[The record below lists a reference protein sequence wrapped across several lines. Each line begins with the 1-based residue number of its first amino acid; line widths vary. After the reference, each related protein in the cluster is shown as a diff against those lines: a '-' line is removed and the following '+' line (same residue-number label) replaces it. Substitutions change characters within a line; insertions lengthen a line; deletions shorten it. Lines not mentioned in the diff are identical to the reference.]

1 MVQGCST
8 TALSSFALARCPGM
22 PVRAQCLGST
32 QQVPL
37 LPPWPTHC
45 FQGDGPDG
53 VPGLRPDEG
62 ARSQALL
69 TGHQEHPPPSLWA
82 LEWDVWCRSTRGR
95 DKGRIRCRPLR
106 NMLRM
111 LSGDPLFPPA
121 LPRPDLRLRSSP
133 VGAVPAHLPSGG
145 PLSRVSILFSSIR
158 LTITCS
164 LSSCTR
170 PASGRPRLG
179 RET

>member
-1 MVQGCST
+1 
-8 TALSSFALARCPGM
+8 CPGM

-62 ARSQALL
+62 ARAQALL

-111 LSGDPLFPPA
+111 LSGDPLFPA
-121 LPRPDLRLRSSP
+121 LPFLELLVSVEPARHRPTGLAFALASALAFGGS
-133 VGAVPAHLPSGG
+133 GA
-145 PLSRVSILFSSIR
+145 
-158 LTITCS
+158 
-164 LSSCTR
+164 
-170 PASGRPRLG
+170 
-179 RET
+179 